1 MENHRK
7 SLALRKEEYES
18 EFREVCETISS
29 LNQDYRKK
37 CDSVDDCNLRM
48 KLFRE
53 TFGDLHDKREMLI
66 KEIEKLELELLE
78 KKYAN
83 NYGYSDVEPYEVVEE
98 ITPNKYL
105 IRWMKSVQT
114 EESKQKLMDSFVV
127 GGFCGHF
134 DNDLQEWNIT
144 SCTDNKPFA
153 IRRHKDGNW
162 YDIYHRKYFISDKPI
177 KFYDFN
183 F

>member
-1 MENHRK
+1 
-7 SLALRKEEYES
+7 
-18 EFREVCETISS
+18 
-29 LNQDYRKK
+29 
-37 CDSVDDCNLRM
+37 M
-48 KLFRE
+48 KLFRD
-53 TFGDLHDKREMLI
+53 TFGDLHDKREWLI
-66 KEIEKLELELLE
+66 KEIKKLELELLE

-83 NYGYSDVEPYEVVEE
+83 HYGYSDVEPYEVVEE

-114 EESKQKLMDSFVV
+114 EESKNKLKESFVV

-134 DNDLQEWNIT
+134 DNDLQEWNIA
-144 SCTDNKPFA
+144 SCEDVLPFA
-153 IRRHKDGNW
+153 IRRHKDGKW
-162 YDIYHRKYFISDKPI
+162 YDVYHRKYVISSKPI